1 MVDINGIP
9 NELIKNG
16 KWVVRNDKVPYNP
29 KTNRKAN
36 TKEINTFTDFETA
49 YNCYIDNNYSGIG
62 IGIFGNFYAIDLDHC
77 ITDGVL
83 SKSAE
88 IIVEAFASYTE
99 ISPSGDGLHILGYI
113 NDFTFDKDRYY
124 IHNQK
129 QNIEVYIAG
138 VTSKY
143 VTVTGN
149 RYNDYDIST
158 CENST
163 MQIFLDKFMQREIK
177 SDMLLPALPD
187 VNTDI
192 DYLTIG
198 LEKDEKLKRYYNG
211 ERILTDKS
219 ESENDLGFMSKL
231 MYWCNNSREK
241 ALNAFL
247 TSPYSLQKD
256 EEHTKKLQ
264 RKDYIDNLLKTAFQ
278 VRTAY
283 SDNANYGGN
292 KRLRNNNT
300 EYNLI
305 TAKQLHSAEFAELK
319 YFVDDILPEGTT
331 ILAAA
336 PKSGKSWFVLDLALK
351 ISANGAFLGKHTT
364 QTGVLY
370 LALEDSNR
378 RLQARMKKILS
389 DSNVPNGMYFITNA
403 PNIDNGFIPF
413 IEKLLKEHSDIK
425 LVIIDTFQKIRGQAQ
440 PRELLYQY
448 DYREMGLLKQFAD
461 SKGISLLFVHHTR
474 KMKDKDDPNNMIS
487 GSNGISGAVDTILV
501 MTKNSRDE
509 EETQL
514 HISGRDVNSNT
525 MIIKLDKLSCEWKTV
540 GNLQEIEAKKERE
553 EFYSNPVVKVIL
565 HLLDNSNN
573 DEWTGFAKDIV
584 EAGKNLNL
592 EMPDSTKVGYI
603 IRNLTPQFD
612 KYFIRYEK
620 IKRGKTNIV
629 RYKFKYISYNS

>member
-1 MVDINGIP
+1 M
-9 NELIKNG
+9 
-16 KWVVRNDKVPYNP
+16 
-29 KTNRKAN
+29 
-36 TKEINTFTDFETA
+36 
-49 YNCYIDNNYSGIG
+49 
-62 IGIFGNFYAIDLDHC
+62 
-77 ITDGVL
+77 
-83 SKSAE
+83 
-88 IIVEAFASYTE
+88 
-99 ISPSGDGLHILGYI
+99 
-113 NDFTFDKDRYY
+113 
-124 IHNQK
+124 
-129 QNIEVYIAG
+129 
-138 VTSKY
+138 
-143 VTVTGN
+143 
-149 RYNDYDIST
+149 
-158 CENST
+158 
-163 MQIFLDKFMQREIK
+163 
-177 SDMLLPALPD
+177 
-187 VNTDI
+187 
-192 DYLTIG
+192 
-198 LEKDEKLKRYYNG
+198 
-211 ERILTDKS
+211 
-219 ESENDLGFMSKL
+219 
-231 MYWCNNSREK
+231 
-241 ALNAFL
+241 
-247 TSPYSLQKD
+247 
-256 EEHTKKLQ
+256 
-264 RKDYIDNLLKTAFQ
+264 
-278 VRTAY
+278 
-283 SDNANYGGN
+283 
-292 KRLRNNNT
+292 
-300 EYNLI
+300 
-305 TAKQLHSAEFAELK
+305 
-319 YFVDDILPEGTT
+319 
-331 ILAAA
+331 
-336 PKSGKSWFVLDLALK
+336 
-351 ISANGAFLGKHTT
+351 
-364 QTGVLY
+364 
-370 LALEDSNR
+370 
-378 RLQARMKKILS
+378 
-389 DSNVPNGMYFITNA
+389 
-403 PNIDNGFIPF
+403 
-413 IEKLLKEHSDIK
+413 KEHSDIK